1 MAVRLLPSLPLRAW
15 TAVTGTALAV
25 LFGVLLVREASPEW
39 RRHQRRFLQ
48 VQRQVAERAV
58 ADAEKS
64 LGQPEVRARLVE
76 AEQRL
81 EEAKRAQ
88 LVRERN
94 GDYDRARQRLEKAEQ
109 QLTDARDALQRTRA
123 DYQTIERNFL
133 LATNDEARARWRPD
147 LERLRVEVERL
158 VVESDRKTKTRD
170 EAAQSLQSLTAEVVS
185 ALQALA
191 RIRES
196 LEKARAALNA
206 AGSQSARIE
215 QLLVDPLNRVD
226 RCTSC
231 HVASTRQGIATTPE
245 PLRNHVGRYVADH
258 APERF
263 GCTICHGGQGRA
275 TRLPAAHG
283 RVAFWREPALDL
295 DLMGGRC
302 AVCHRGATVP
312 GEPYAGGGRRLFQE
326 LGCQGCHDVEGLSAA
341 RVGPSLADIGSKV
354 GPRWLAIW
362 LRNPKAYLPKTRMPN
377 FRLADQ
383 EIANLSAFLLSL
395 RRADAPPDRDSRFA
409 VTPGA
414 AKRGE
419 TLFKESRCITCH
431 AINGRGGTLG
441 PDLGHVA
448 SKVREA
454 WLLEFLQDPA
464 RILPGT
470 RMPRYRFTAAEAADL
485 VAYFSQEL
493 RDFDEQAWP
502 PPSAA
507 GNVEEG
513 RRIVRKY
520 GCFGCHVIPT
530 FEQVG
535 KVGAELTGY
544 AGKEVDRLDFGLRR
558 DVPRTWRDWTDTKLR
573 DPRGFRDGLKMPDFQ
588 FTDRER
594 FSLLTYLASLS
605 EEKPPAEYLREL
617 PPAVPYRPEGRF
629 GDLAA
634 ELNCLVCHAIRG
646 QGGSLAPDLTRE
658 GSRVRGDWL
667 RRFLDQP
674 NTIRLFLEE
683 RMPRFRLSRGD
694 VELLATYIENV
705 LVDPNVPKTVLP
717 PSEITANLVK
727 KGRDLFYETYACDSC
742 HQIGASGGAIGPD
755 LTLAAERLTEGWIY
769 TWLRDS
775 RSLEPE
781 AREPAYNL
789 PDEEARAITAFLLT
803 LNGQALYRATLTD
816 GRAR

>member
-1 MAVRLLPSLPLRAW
+1 MAVRLLPSLPLRGW
-15 TAVTGTALAV
+15 TAVTGAALAV

-64 LGQPEVRARLVE
+64 LGQPEMRARLAE
-76 AEQRL
+76 AEKRL
-81 EEAKRAQ
+81 EEAKRAE
-88 LVRERN
+88 LVRQGSGEL
-94 GDYDRARQRLEKAEQ
+94 DHARQRLEEAER
-109 QLTDARDALQRTRA
+109 QLTAARDALQRTRA
-123 DYQTIERNFL
+123 DYQTIERSFL
-133 LATNDEARARWRPD
+133 LATSDEARARWRPD
-147 LERLRVEVERL
+147 MERLRVEVERL
-158 VVESDRKTKTRD
+158 AVDRDRKTAIRD
-170 EAAQSLQSLTAEVVS
+170 EADQALQSLTSDVTN
-185 ALQALA
+185 ALQALTK
-191 RIRES
+191 IREP
-196 LEKARAALNA
+196 LERARTELKA

-215 QLLVDPLNRVD
+215 QILVDPLNRVD

-231 HVASTRQGIATTPE
+231 HAASTRQGIESTPE
-245 PLRNHVGRYVADH
+245 PLRSHVGRYVVDH

-283 RVAFWREPALDL
+283 RVAFWREPVLDN

-326 LGCQGCHDVEGLSAA
+326 FGCQGCHDVEGLSAA
-341 RVGPSLADIGSKV
+341 RVGPSLAEIGSKV
-354 GPRWLAIW
+354 GPAWLAIW
-362 LRNPKAYLPKTRMPN
+362 LRDPKVYLPKTRMPN
-377 FRLADQ
+377 FRLPDQ
-383 EIANLSAFLLSL
+383 EIADLSAFLLSL
-395 RRADAPPDRDSRFA
+395 RRADAPPDRDSRTTA
-409 VTPGA
+409 AAGS

-419 TLFKESRCITCH
+419 MLFKESRCITCH
-431 AINGRGGTLG
+431 AISERGGTLG
-441 PDLGHVA
+441 PDLGRVA

-454 WLLEFLQDPA
+454 WLLEFLQDPP
-464 RILPGT
+464 RVHPGT
-470 RMPRYRFTAAEAADL
+470 RMPRYRFSAAEAADL

-502 PPSAA
+502 PPPAVP

-513 RRIVRKY
+513 RRLVRNY

-544 AGKEVDRLDFGLRR
+544 ADKEVDRLDFGFRR
-558 DVPRTWRDWTDTKLR
+558 DVPRTWRGWTDTKLR

-588 FTDRER
+588 FTDRDR
-594 FSLLTYLASLS
+594 FSLLTYLASLA
-605 EEKPPAEYLREL
+605 EEKPPSDYLRDL
-617 PPAVPYRPEGRF
+617 PPAVPYQPEGRF
-629 GDLAA
+629 GELVG
-634 ELNCLVCHAIRG
+634 ELNCLACHTIRG

-683 RMPRFRLSRGD
+683 RMPRFRLSPGD
-694 VELLATYIENV
+694 IEVLATYIENV
-705 LVDPNVPKTVLP
+705 LVDPNVPRTVLA
-717 PSEITANLVK
+717 PSEITADLVR
-727 KGRDLFYETYACDSC
+727 KGRDLYYETYACDSC
-742 HQIGASGGAIGPD
+742 HQIGISGGAIGPD

-769 TWLRDS
+769 AWLRDS

-781 AREPAYNL
+781 AREPAYDL
-789 PDEEARAITAFLLT
+789 PDGEARAITAFLLT
-803 LNGQALYRATLTD
+803 LKGQALYSA
-816 GRAR
+816 ARD

>member
-1 MAVRLLPSLPLRAW
+1 MAVRLPSLPLRGW

-25 LFGVLLVREASPEW
+25 LFGVLLAREADPEW

-64 LGQPEVRARLVE
+64 LGQPEIRARLAE
-76 AEQRL
+76 AEKRL

-88 LVRERN
+88 PVRN
-94 GDYDRARQRLEKAEQ
+94 GSGEHDRARQRLEEAERQ
-109 QLTDARDALQRTRA
+109 FTDARDALQRTRA
-123 DYQTIERNFL
+123 DYQAIERSFL
-133 LATNDEARARWRPD
+133 LATGDEARARWRPD

-158 VVESDRKTKTRD
+158 AVDRDRKTAMRD
-170 EAAQSLQSLTAEVVS
+170 EAARSLQRLTADVAS
-185 ALQALA
+185 ALQALTT
-191 RIRES
+191 IREP
-196 LEKARAALNA
+196 LERARAELKTAS
-206 AGSQSARIE
+206 SQSARIE
-215 QLLVDPLNRVD
+215 QILIDPLNRVD

-231 HVASTRQGIATTPE
+231 HVASTRQGIETTPE
-245 PLRNHVGRYVADH
+245 PLRSHVGRYVVDH

-283 RVAFWREPALDL
+283 RVAFWREPVLDR

-326 LGCQGCHDVEGLSAA
+326 FGCQGCHDVDGLSAA
-341 RVGPSLADIGSKV
+341 RVGPSLAEIGSKV
-354 GPRWLAIW
+354 GPTWLAIW
-362 LRNPKAYLPKTRMPN
+362 LRDPKVYLPKTRMPN
-377 FRLADQ
+377 FRLSDQ
-383 EIANLSAFLLSL
+383 EIADLSAFLLSL
-395 RRADAPPDRDSRFA
+395 RRANAPPARDSRLA
-409 VTPGA
+409 TIPGA
-414 AKRGE
+414 AKHGE
-419 TLFKESRCITCH
+419 TLFKESRCVTCH
-431 AINGRGGTLG
+431 AINARGGTLG
-441 PDLGHVA
+441 PDLGRVA
-448 SKVREA
+448 SKAREA
-454 WLLEFLQDPA
+454 WLLEFLQDPP
-464 RILPGT
+464 RVLPGT
-470 RMPRYRFTAAEAADL
+470 RMPRYRFSAAEAADL

-502 PPSAA
+502 PPPTVRGRAD
-507 GNVEEG
+507 EG
-513 RRIVRKY
+513 RRLVRKY

-544 AGKEVDRLDFGLRR
+544 ADKEVDRLDFGLRQ
-558 DVPRTWRDWTDTKLR
+558 DVRRTWRAWTDTKLR
-573 DPRGFRDGLKMPDFQ
+573 DPRGYRDDLKMPDFQ
-588 FTDRER
+588 LTEHER
-594 FSLLTYLASLS
+594 LSLLTYLASLS
-605 EEKPPAEYLREL
+605 EEKPPPEYLREL

-629 GDLAA
+629 GELAA

-674 NTIRLFLEE
+674 NAIRLFLEE

-694 VELLATYIENV
+694 IDVLATYIENV
-705 LVDPNVPKTVLP
+705 LVDSNVPKTVLA
-717 PSEITANLVK
+717 PSEITADLVS
-727 KGRDLFYETYACDSC
+727 KGRDLYYETYACDSC
-742 HQIGASGGAIGPD
+742 HQIGTSGGAIGPD
-755 LTLAAERLTEGWIY
+755 LTLAAERLTDGWIY
-769 TWLRDS
+769 AWLRDS

-781 AREPAYNL
+781 AREPAYEL
-789 PDEEARAITAFLLT
+789 PDGEARAITAFLLT
-803 LNGQALYRATLTD
+803 LKGQALYRA
-816 GRAR
+816 ARD